1 MQSDGATLVN
11 KVKGIYAFKVKGGP
25 GGQEGLWIV
34 DAKNGSGLVE
44 FNGKSARY
52 QRICNFREWK
62 SPPPPLSSLITV
74 TFALEAGTRMTA
86 LYRQI
91 GELSMRAHK
100 HYKPTLSLN
109 TADRSEVSFT

>member
-1 MQSDGATLVN
+1 MAKVRDTKDYETSDN
-11 KVKGIYAFKVKGGP
+11 
-25 GGQEGLWIV
+25 GQV
-34 DAKNGSGLVE
+34 
-44 FNGKSARY
+44 
-52 QRICNFREWK
+52 
-62 SPPPPLSSLITV
+62 PPPLSSLSTV

-109 TADRSEVSFT
+109 TADRSEKVSFT